1 MSTDMRAER
10 KDNLTGLLAFAAG
23 IILSAV
29 VLFGSTG
36 PDWVLNQQSFIPY
49 LNCETIYEKVFSVGL
64 TISGTLVAIFGID
77 LIWLRRRDVLSAAG
91 VLFLIAGLI
100 SMNITLFVSG
110 WDVHGMLMEVMVIS
124 ILLGVVLMTI
134 NDWMEEKV
142 LVGGVSLVL
151 IFSLL
156 ALLIT
161 NGISGFWVPATYG
174 FSAWLIIQG
183 LKFLSE

>member
-1 MSTDMRAER
+1 MSAEVRAER
-10 KDNLTGLLAFAAG
+10 KDRLTGLLALAAG

-49 LNCETIYEKVFSVGL
+49 LNCETIYEKVFSIGL
-64 TISGTLVAIFGID
+64 TISGTLVAIFGVD

-110 WDVHGMLMEVMVIS
+110 WDSHGMLMEAMALC
-124 ILLGVVLMTI
+124 ILLGISLMNA
-134 NDWMEEKV
+134 NDWIEERF
-142 LVGGVSLVL
+142 LAGGISLVL
-151 IFSLL
+151 ILALL
-156 ALLIT
+156 ALLII

>member
-1 MSTDMRAER
+1 MSADVQAER
-10 KDNLTGLLAFAAG
+10 KDKLTGLLALAAG
-23 IILSAV
+23 MILSAV

-64 TISGTLVAIFGID
+64 TISGTLVAVFGID

-91 VLFLIAGLI
+91 VLFLIAGLM
-100 SMNITLFVSG
+100 SMNITALVNS
-110 WDVHGMLMEVMVIS
+110 WDMHGMLMDVMVIS

-151 IFSLL
+151 VFSLL

-161 NGISGFWVPATYG
+161 NGTSEFWVPATYG

-183 LKFLSE
+183 LKFIFE